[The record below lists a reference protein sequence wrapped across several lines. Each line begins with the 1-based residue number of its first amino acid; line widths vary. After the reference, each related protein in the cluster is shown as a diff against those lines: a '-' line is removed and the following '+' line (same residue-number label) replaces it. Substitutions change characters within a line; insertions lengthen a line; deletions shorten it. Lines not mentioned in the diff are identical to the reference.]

1 MTHPRP
7 TSYNFVILNIASYIT
22 LITFAL
28 PTFLQWDDLA
38 HPWWFA
44 FLAATFGVGLV
55 IHQYT
60 VANQLISHMYLG
72 CQTAVIGGLVLVMPN
87 GFEAGILFFILSA
100 QAMLSLPTRQA
111 VVWLGVFSS
120 AVLIAVIAAQSWDDL
135 FGSLAMIGGFSF
147 FGTFGWAL
155 RQAEQARLRSQEL
168 LEELQLAHT
177 QLQEY
182 AAQAEQLAIAE
193 ERNRLAREMHD
204 ALGHRLTVAVVQLE
218 GAQRLIP
225 TNPERAASMVGTM
238 REQLKEAL
246 AELRQTVATLRTP
259 LTDDLPLAT
268 AVTHLAHNFQES
280 TGLQVHLHLP
290 PALPALPAP
299 HRLALYRVAQESLTN
314 IQRHA
319 QATEVWLELQ
329 PHNGRLHLTICD
341 NGQGFPTNQPNG
353 RFGLLGLRE
362 RAEQLGGQFAW
373 QNRPEGGAQITFLLP
388 IGEAGG

>member
-1 MTHPRP
+1 
-7 TSYNFVILNIASYIT
+7 
-22 LITFAL
+22 
-28 PTFLQWDDLA
+28 
-38 HPWWFA
+38 
-44 FLAATFGVGLV
+44 
-55 IHQYT
+55 
-60 VANQLISHMYLG
+60 
-72 CQTAVIGGLVLVMPN
+72 
-87 GFEAGILFFILSA
+87 
-100 QAMLSLPTRQA
+100 
-111 VVWLGVFSS
+111 
-120 AVLIAVIAAQSWDDL
+120 
-135 FGSLAMIGGFSF
+135 MIGGFSF

-155 RQAEQARLRSQEL
+155 RQAEQARHRSQEL

-225 TNPERAASMVGTM
+225 TSPERAANMVGTM

-246 AELRQTVATLRTP
+246 TELRQTVATLRTP

-268 AVTHLAHNFQES
+268 AVTHLTHNFQES

-290 PALPALPAP
+290 TTLPALPAP
-299 HRLALYRVAQESLTN
+299 YRLALYRVAQESLTN

-329 PHNGRLHLTICD
+329 SHNGRLHLTICD

-362 RAEQLGGQFAW
+362 RAEQLGGQFTW
-373 QNRPEGGAQITFLLP
+373 QNRSEGGAQITFLLP
-388 IGEAGG
+388 IGEAGD